1 MPRLTNLHLHTT
13 PKSAI
18 FVKNKPMLAKAKVL
32 ATIATLPDNFPLDEL
47 VERLIVLEKI
57 ELGLQQVAEQKVV
70 SNEEAKK
77 RFEKWLK

>member
-1 MPRLTNLHLHTT
+1 
-13 PKSAI
+13 
-18 FVKNKPMLAKAKVL
+18 MLAKAKVL

-57 ELGLQQVAEQKVV
+57 ELGLQQITEQKVV
-70 SNEEAKK
+70 SSEEPKK